1 MSFPGSASGLLRPI
15 EGGVGLSGLGGFS
28 GVEKGA
34 SNSDFAKTL
43 HTALHEL
50 EGSEREVAALSQRM
64 SNGESVPVEEVVL
77 KSQELT
83 FLVLAAAEVR
93 NRVIEA
99 YHDLMRMPL

>member
-1 MSFPGSASGLLRPI
+1 M
-15 EGGVGLSGLGGFS
+15 
-28 GVEKGA
+28 
-34 SNSDFAKTL
+34 
-43 HTALHEL
+43 
-50 EGSEREVAALSQRM
+50 AA
-64 SNGESVPVEEVVL
+64 GEPVPVEEVVL

>member
-1 MSFPGSASGLLRPI
+1 MDKLVSLSLPGSASGLLRPI
-15 EGGVGLSGLGGFS
+15 EGGARSSGFGEASGF
-28 GVEKGA
+28 A
-34 SNSDFAKTL
+34 ANLRD
-43 HTALHEL
+43 ALREI
-50 EGSEREVAALSQRM
+50 ERSEREVAALSQRVAA
-64 SNGESVPVEEVVL
+64 GEPVPVEEVVL